1 MSLKRNVA
9 IAVVIGLAAFGY
21 REYETLYA
29 PWLTGSARATYIDVG
44 VKQCRE
50 MREAGIVAA
59 DKGGDLRGS
68 DLERFCRCTVETSAD
83 AITMAEGAAIK
94 AAGQTPPS
102 LVPKLEAAV
111 QGCRTRIRS

>member
-9 IAVVIGLAAFGY
+9 IAALIGLAAFGY
-21 REYETLYA
+21 REYETRYA
-29 PWLTGSARATYIDVG
+29 PWLTGSARATYIAVG

-83 AITMAEGAAIK
+83 ASRWLRGR
-94 AAGQTPPS
+94 
-102 LVPKLEAAV
+102 L
-111 QGCRTRIRS
+111 